1 MQSASFSGQAGII
14 HKAEAAAGPINSHTE
29 WGLLEE
35 VIVGTPAN
43 AFFSFWD
50 PIDRYLFSEEEVAEI
65 EKYLKF
71 RQPYPKEY
79 VEKARAAIG
88 RFVHILEA
96 EGVKVRRLEEVRYD
110 QAFRTPDWTTPGG
123 FCAANPRDLL
133 LVIGDEVIE
142 APMCSRSRYFE
153 ILAYRRLLREYARQ
167 GARIV
172 AAPRPRLRDELYN
185 PDYANPGSLTPHVLT
200 NAEPVFDAADFVRC
214 GRDIIGQL
222 SHVTNQ
228 AGVDW
233 LRHHLGPEYT
243 IHLIESL
250 DPKPSHI
257 DTTLALLAPG
267 KVLVNPTFTDVKK
280 LPKVFDKWDVLIAPD
295 PVPFNTRPRL
305 MSNWI
310 SINTLMLDEER
321 IIVEKRQAPL
331 IKKLKDWGFKTI
343 PCDFE
348 DHYPFIGGFHCATL
362 DVRRQGKLE
371 SYA

>member
-1 MQSASFSGQAGII
+1 
-14 HKAEAAAGPINSHTE
+14 
-29 WGLLEE
+29 
-35 VIVGTPAN
+35 
-43 AFFSFWD
+43 
-50 PIDRYLFSEEEVAEI
+50 
-65 EKYLKF
+65 
-71 RQPYPKEY
+71 
-79 VEKARAAIG
+79 
-88 RFVHILEA
+88 
-96 EGVKVRRLEEVRYD
+96 
-110 QAFRTPDWTTPGG
+110 
-123 FCAANPRDLL
+123 
-133 LVIGDEVIE
+133 
-142 APMCSRSRYFE
+142 MCSRSRYFE